1 MPIFTPWAAALFSG
15 QSDVRIMRPIH
26 LSRALGLRS
35 PPGAPFHIAIQKTL
49 NTFQKL
55 TEKLKRVEAERD
67 DCRKAY
73 LLLNHAHMKLL
84 EDSNRL
90 QVKLGRAAQD
100 SQDSYYATL
109 AKLQEERSRHAAA
122 ESEQREAM
130 NDERRVSEDL
140 LETVISEKLEIISHQ
155 IEEIHE
161 LKALLKLSSSKFDAQ
176 E

>member
-1 MPIFTPWAAALFSG
+1 
-15 QSDVRIMRPIH
+15 
-26 LSRALGLRS
+26 
-35 PPGAPFHIAIQKTL
+35 
-49 NTFQKL
+49 
-55 TEKLKRVEAERD
+55 
-67 DCRKAY
+67 
-73 LLLNHAHMKLL
+73 MKLL